1 MKRDKIYGLS
11 ASCRLLATMALSV
24 VLFTLFT
31 SSAGA
36 QNTYLFKTLDAQ
48 DGLTSSQ
55 VNCILKDSRGYMWF
69 GTPAGLYRYDGYTFK
84 NFQCNSQDGSSLPDS
99 YINSIQEALDGTLW
113 IETNAGYCIY
123 HPQTESFERDM
134 KQTCSKM
141 KIERV
146 PSIIFIDRHKNLWGA
161 IPNKGVVCYNM
172 QQQQMFEFGYTDDA
186 QGVPQGN
193 ICSISDCRDGALIVY
208 EDGRIVCCDVMHQQ
222 HTVWGTSEI
231 ANRRLR
237 RTKSLKAYADQMDN
251 IWLYGQGTLFMYN
264 KGANLWDTSIGDRL
278 GLTGIGVDNAVNG
291 IGGDKEGNIWIGTD
305 RAGLIRMNVNTR
317 EMEPVQPRNINID
330 NRPEDIVR
338 IQSVYIDDT
347 DLIWVG
353 TEKSG
358 IAYSGKNIYRFGT
371 SLLGDVTA
379 IAQDGDGRIWYG
391 TSDHGLVDYNGP
403 LASQKVSSMAY
414 TKDGS
419 LWVGS
424 RQNGLTRIKGGT
436 TTIFSVAKDSLTTL
450 IDDHVNALCTDKVGN
465 LWIAT
470 NGGLQVFNPRMNAFS
485 TYTRENGKLSTNSIT
500 ALHYA
505 SNNRMLIGT
514 SEGLIIMNLS
524 SGEMKLLTGNSTNIE
539 TFTNNYI
546 TQVYEDSRGLFW
558 IGTREGVNILD
569 LEADH
574 LSYLTKKQG
583 LSNNNICGIAEDK
596 KNNIWL
602 TTSNGVSRVV
612 VQRNHEDGTF
622 TYGLYNYSTADG
634 LQSNEFNTGSILTR
648 ADGNVVLGG
657 LYGTNWPH
665 HITGSE
671 TDALPKVMLTQLMI
685 GEEEVLT
692 GHEYNGNVV
701 LPSALNETNRIELLN
716 SQNTFTIKFS
726 AGNYNQSERLQF
738 MYWMEGLDK
747 DWRNG
752 DAMKHGVTFTN
763 LSFGTYKLHVKAV
776 SAEGAVS
783 NQERVLEIEI
793 GRPWY
798 ISWWM
803 MVIYAITIIVVLYMW
818 KIGIRQVR
826 LIKSKK
832 EAIIDELKQ
841 QREEIKSASED
852 LRQPMARMTTIIGNL
867 SEKNM
872 SLEEREQL
880 NALHSQMLQ
889 VITRVSDMQS
899 SLEHPEER
907 AKLTVTSKYGLNSK
921 GELELPEIA
930 VGGLSAD
937 EVRTSYASTETSKFV
952 VIFIDDNTEFLHFAS
967 ARLRNVYDFHAYN
980 DIHKAVEDLD
990 TINADIIVCKQDMNG
1005 MTGSELCNTIKTQ
1018 SSTHRTKFV
1027 LMTEGILTPQDMRN
1041 MNITLSADDYLA
1053 KPFNMQEAVMRFNK
1067 LLGLGPIEVNTDL
1080 IEGSE
1085 TRRLEKLNSSMTTST
1100 ESIDLDEYAAQSTG
1114 QGEQTDLLA
1123 DEMEL
1128 VETTIRKRTDQTMA
1142 GSEMTTVG
1150 DEEVTE
1156 YINEYS
1162 MANAMERHL
1171 LKNIEQYVIQNMSRG
1186 QISLE
1191 EMASAMGMGR
1201 VPFFHKVRDLTNK
1214 TPTELVRD
1222 IRLKHACILLKRTN
1236 INMSE
1241 LAANIGFMTAD
1252 NFIRTFKEKFG
1263 LSPLEYRLK
1272 HRK

>member
-1 MKRDKIYGLS
+1 MVL
-11 ASCRLLATMALSV
+11 TV
-24 VLFTLFT
+24 VLYMFSVCRAANTPPST
-31 SSAGA
+31 PTPKGTEESAAGA
-36 QNTYLFKTLDAQ
+36 GAHATYLFKTLDAQ

-55 VNCILKDSRGYMWF
+55 VNCILKDSRGFMWF

-123 HPQTESFERDM
+123 HPQTETFERDIR
-134 KQTCSKM
+134 QTFGKM
-141 KIERV
+141 NIERV
-146 PSIIFIDRHKNLWGA
+146 PSIIFIDRHKNLWGS

-172 QQQQMFEFGYTDDA
+172 QQQMLFEFGYTDDA
-186 QGVPQGN
+186 HGVPQGN

-208 EDGRIVCCDVMHQQ
+208 EDGRVWCCDVMHQQ

-231 ANRRLR
+231 ANKRLR
-237 RTKSLKAYADQMDN
+237 RTKSLKAFADQMDN
-251 IWLYGQGTLFMYN
+251 IWLYGQGTLFVYN
-264 KGANLWDTSIGDRL
+264 KSANTWETSIGDRL

-291 IGGDKEGNIWIGTD
+291 MGGDKNGNIWIGTD

-330 NRPEDIVR
+330 NRPDDIVR
-338 IQSVYIDDT
+338 IQSIYIDDT
-347 DLIWVG
+347 DLVWVG
-353 TEKSG
+353 SEKSG
-358 IAYSGKNIYRFGT
+358 VAYSGKNIYRFGT

-379 IAQDGDGRIWYG
+379 MTQDGEGNIWYG
-391 TSDHGLVDYNGP
+391 TSDHGVVGYGGQ

-424 RQNGLTRIKGGT
+424 RQNGLTRIKGGVAT
-436 TTIFSVAKDSLTTL
+436 VFSVAKDSLTTL
-450 IDDHVNALCTDKVGN
+450 IDDHVNALCTDKIGN

-500 ALHYA
+500 ALFYA
-505 SNNRMLIGT
+505 TDNRMLIGT

-524 SGEMKLLTGNSTNIE
+524 NSEMLRLTGNTTNVE
-539 TFTNNYI
+539 TFTNNYV
-546 TQVYEDSRGLFW
+546 TQVYEDSRGLIW
-558 IGTREGVNILD
+558 VGTREGVNILD
-569 LEADH
+569 LETDK
-574 LSYLTKKQG
+574 LSYLTKQHG
-583 LSNNNICGIAEDK
+583 LSNNNICGITEDK

-622 TYGLYNYSTADG
+622 IFGLYNYSTDDG
-634 LQSNEFNTGSILTR
+634 LQSNEFNPGSIIAR
-648 ADGNVVLGG
+648 ADGNVIFGG

-665 HITGSE
+665 QSSGTE
-671 TDALPKVMLTQLMI
+671 TDALPRVMLTQLFV
-685 GEEEVLT
+685 GEEEILT
-692 GHEYNGNVV
+692 GHEYHGNVI
-701 LPSALNETNRIELLN
+701 LMSALNESNRIELLN
-716 SQNTFTIKFS
+716 SQNTFTIQFS

-752 DAMKHGVTFTN
+752 DALKHGVTFTN
-763 LSFGTYKLHVKAV
+763 LSFGSYRLHVKAV

-783 NQERVLEIEI
+783 NQERILEIEI
-793 GRPWY
+793 DRPWF

-803 MVIYAITIIVVLYMW
+803 MIVYAIAIIIILYMW
-818 KIGIRQVR
+818 KIGIKQVKV
-826 LIKSKK
+826 IKSKK
-832 EAIIDELKQ
+832 EAIIDQLIQ
-841 QREEIKSASED
+841 QREDIKMASDD

-899 SLEHPEER
+899 ALEHPEEKAR
-907 AKLTVTSKYGLNSK
+907 LTVNSKYELNSK
-921 GELELPEIA
+921 GELELPEVNTNA
-930 VGGLSAD
+930 LSTD
-937 EVRTSYASTETSKFV
+937 VKSSYTSSETSKFV
-952 VIFIDDNTEFLHFAS
+952 VIFIDDNTDFLKFAS
-967 ARLRNVYDFHAYN
+967 SRLKNVYDFHAYN
-980 DIHKAVEDLD
+980 DIHRAVEDLEGY
-990 TINADIIVCKQDMNG
+990 NADIIVCKQDMNG
-1005 MTGSELCNTIKTQ
+1005 MTGSELCNNIKTRT
-1018 SSTHRTKFV
+1018 STHRTKFV
-1027 LMTEGILTPQDMRN
+1027 LMTDGVLTPQDMRN

-1067 LLGLGPIEVNTDL
+1067 LLGLGPIEVNSNL

-1085 TRRLEKLNSSMTTST
+1085 TRRLESLNSSMTTST
-1100 ESIDLDEYAAQSTG
+1100 ESIDTSGYTPQTSGG
-1114 QGEQTDLLA
+1114 QGDVG
-1123 DEMEL
+1123 DEMEM
-1128 VETTIRKRTDQTMA
+1128 VETTVRKRTDLQKQ
-1142 GSEMTTVG
+1142 GSELATV
-1150 DEEVTE
+1150 DEELLTD
-1156 YINEYS
+1156 YINDYS
-1162 MANAMERHL
+1162 MADTMERHL
-1171 LKNIEQYVIQNMSRG
+1171 LKNIEQYVLQNMSRG

-1201 VPFFHKVRDLTNK
+1201 VPFFHKVRALTNK

-1241 LAANIGFMTAD
+1241 LASNIGFMTAD

-1263 LSPLEYRLK
+1263 ISPLEYRLK